1 MTSIITGDII
11 SSRDLKSPDTWLD
24 PLKNLF
30 EQIGPYPAIWDIY
43 RGDAF
48 QLEVTNPADALR
60 VALRI
65 KAQVKSKA
73 GLGARMAIGVGNKDY
88 AASRITESNGDAFI
102 LSGERYENLK
112 KEKISLAIETPWTD
126 INRQLNVS
134 IRLALIAIDSW
145 SRMSAEFVTIRMNSP
160 QLTQVQLAKKLGI
173 SQSSVS
179 ARQKRSYYD
188 EIMELELL
196 YRELISQKLKL

>member
-11 SSRDLKSPDTWLD
+11 SSRELKSPDTWMD
-24 PLKNLF
+24 PLKKLF
-30 EQIGPYPAIWDIY
+30 EQIGPYPAVWDIY

-48 QLEVTNPADALR
+48 QLEIADPAEALW

-65 KAQVKSKA
+65 KAFVKSKA
-73 GLGARMAIGVGNKDY
+73 GVGARMAIGIGNKDY
-88 AASRITESNGDAFI
+88 TASRIAESNGEAFI
-102 LSGERYENLK
+102 LSGERYEKLK
-112 KEKISLAIETPWTD
+112 KEKISLAIETPWND

-145 SRMSAEFVTIRMNSP
+145 SRLSAEFVTIRMNSP

-179 ARQKRSYYD
+179 ARQKRACYD
-188 EIMELELL
+188 EIMELEIF
-196 YRELISQKLKL
+196 YREIITQKIKV

>member
-11 SSRDLKSPDTWLD
+11 NSRKIKDPDTWME
-24 PLKNLF
+24 PLKTLF
-30 EQIGPYPAIWDIY
+30 EQVGPHPSVWDIY

-48 QLEVTNPADALR
+48 QLEVIDPADALW

-65 KAQVKSKA
+65 KALVRNKA
-73 GLGARMAIGVGNKDY
+73 GVGARMAIGIGNKDY
-88 AASRITESNGDAFI
+88 AASRITESNGEAFI
-102 LSGERYENLK
+102 FSGERYENLK
-112 KEKISLAIETPWTD
+112 KEKISLALETPWPD

-145 SRMSAEFVTIRMNSP
+145 SRMSAEFVAIRMNSP
-160 QLTQVQLAKKLGI
+160 QLTQVQLAKKLSI

-179 ARQKRSYYD
+179 ARQKRAYYD
-188 EIMELELL
+188 EIMELEVL
-196 YRELISQKLKL
+196 YREMINQKLKV

>member
-11 SSRDLKSPDTWLD
+11 SSRNLKSPDTWMD

-30 EQIGPYPAIWDIY
+30 EQIGPYPAVWDIY

-48 QLEVTNPADALR
+48 QLEVTDPADALWM
-60 VALRI
+60 AIRI
-65 KAQVKSKA
+65 KALVKSKA
-73 GLGARMAIGVGNKDY
+73 GVGARIAIGIGTKDY
-88 AASRITESNGDAFI
+88 TSSRITESNGEAFV
-102 LSGERYENLK
+102 LSGERYEKLK
-112 KEKISLAIETPWTD
+112 KEKISLALKTPWKE

-145 SRMSAEFVTIRMNSP
+145 SRMSAEYVTARMESP
-160 QLTQVQLAKKLGI
+160 LLTQVQLAEKLGI

-179 ARQKRSYYD
+179 ARQKRACYG
-188 EIMELELL
+188 EIMELDLL
-196 YRELISQKLKL
+196 YRELIIQKLKS

>member
-11 SSRDLKSPDTWLD
+11 SSRNLKSPDTWMD

-30 EQIGPYPAIWDIY
+30 EQIGPYPAVWDIY

-48 QLEVTNPADALR
+48 QLEVTDPADALWM
-60 VALRI
+60 AIRI
-65 KAQVKSKA
+65 KALVKSKA
-73 GLGARMAIGVGNKDY
+73 GVGARIAIGIGTKDY
-88 AASRITESNGDAFI
+88 TSSRITESNGEAFV
-102 LSGERYENLK
+102 LSGERYEKLK
-112 KEKISLAIETPWTD
+112 KEKISLALKTPWKE

-145 SRMSAEFVTIRMNSP
+145 SRMSAEYVTARMESP
-160 QLTQVQLAKKLGI
+160 LLTQVQLAEKLGI

-179 ARQKRSYYD
+179 ARQKRACYD
-188 EIMELELL
+188 EIMELDLL
-196 YRELISQKLKL
+196 YRELIIQKLKS

>member
-1 MTSIITGDII
+1 MTSVITGDII
-11 SSRDLKSPDTWLD
+11 SSRDLKSPDTWMD
-24 PLKNLF
+24 PLKNLL
-30 EQIGPYPAIWDIY
+30 EQIGPYPATWDIY

-48 QLEVTNPADALR
+48 QLEVTDPANALW

-65 KAQVKSKA
+65 KALVKSKA
-73 GLGARMAIGVGNKDY
+73 GVGTRMAIGIGNKDY
-88 AASRITESNGDAFI
+88 TASRITESNGEAFI

-112 KEKISLAIETPWTD
+112 KEKISLAIETPWAD

-160 QLTQVQLAKKLGI
+160 QLTQVELAKKLGI

-179 ARQKRSYYD
+179 ARQKRACYD
-188 EIMELELL
+188 EIMELEIL
-196 YRELISQKLKL
+196 YREMINQKLKV

>member
-1 MTSIITGDII
+1 MTSVITGDII
-11 SSRDLKSPDTWLD
+11 SSRDLKSPDTWMD
-24 PLKNLF
+24 PLKNLL
-30 EQIGPYPAIWDIY
+30 EQIGPYPSAWDIY

-48 QLEVTNPADALR
+48 QLEVTDPANALW

-65 KAQVKSKA
+65 KALVKSKA
-73 GLGARMAIGVGNKDY
+73 GVGTRMAIGIGNKDY
-88 AASRITESNGDAFI
+88 TASRITESNGEAFI

-112 KEKISLAIETPWTD
+112 KEKISLAIETPWAD

-160 QLTQVQLAKKLGI
+160 QLTQVELAKKLGI

-179 ARQKRSYYD
+179 ARQKRACYD
-188 EIMELELL
+188 EIMELEIL
-196 YRELISQKLKL
+196 YREMINLKLKV